1 VLGEG
6 AFYAARS
13 GDPRVIS
20 PARTRSKIRMRSG
33 STATAVLQFAITGT
47 VVVLLLGFVAVE
59 LLRHTGTTEA
69 IRDAKRVAR
78 LAGDGIVAPNITP
91 GLVRGDPKAIA
102 KMDRVI
108 RGRVLSG
115 DVVRVKLWD
124 ASGRIVYSD
133 EHRLIG
139 FRTQLGDEDL
149 EALREGTTDAE
160 VSDLARPEN
169 RFERSH
175 KKLLE
180 VYLGVRTPQGR
191 RLLFE
196 AYQRFSSISASGQR
210 LWQRFLPALV
220 GALVLLELAQIPL
233 AYSLARRLQRGQRE
247 REALLR
253 RAIDASEIE
262 RRRIAGDLHDGVVQN
277 LAGVS
282 YGLSAAAEQLPHGSD
297 TRSAVEE
304 GATEARRTVR
314 ELRSLLVDIYPPTL
328 HRSGLAAALSDLL
341 DGIRSQSCEAR
352 LSAPAE
358 LELPQETEAV
368 FFRVAQEALRNVRR
382 HAGAKRVTVSLS
394 ATGRRATIEV
404 ADDGRGFEPEQSR
417 SGHFGVAMM
426 GDLVRDS
433 GGSFDVISAPGEG
446 TIVRAELPFA

>member
-1 VLGEG
+1 
-6 AFYAARS
+6 
-13 GDPRVIS
+13 
-20 PARTRSKIRMRSG
+20 MRPS

-47 VVVLLLGFVAVE
+47 LVVLLLGFVAVE

-78 LAGDGIVAPNITP
+78 LAGQGIVAPNVRA
-91 GLVRGDPKAIA
+91 GLEKGDPRAIA
-102 KMDRVI
+102 AMDRVI
-108 RGRVLSG
+108 RGRVLSA

-124 ASGRIVYSD
+124 PTGRIVYSD

-139 FRTQLGDEDL
+139 FRTQLGDDDL
-149 EALREGTTDAE
+149 DALRSGTTAAE
-160 VSDLARPEN
+160 VSDLSRPEN
-169 RFERSH
+169 RFERQH

-180 VYLGVRTPQGR
+180 VYLGVKTPQGH

-196 AYQRFSSISASGQR
+196 TYQRFSSISASGQR

-220 GALVLLELAQIPL
+220 VALVLLELAQIPL

-253 RAIDASEIE
+253 RAIDASAPA

-282 YGLSAAAEQLPHGSD
+282 YGLSAAAEQLPRGSD

-328 HRSGLAAALSDLL
+328 QRSGLEAALADLVKGL
-341 DGIRSQSCEAR
+341 RDEGVETR
-352 LSAPAE
+352 LSARPD
-358 LELPQETEAV
+358 LELPRDVEALM
-368 FFRVAQEALRNVRR
+368 FRTAQEALRNVRR
-382 HAGAKRVTVSLS
+382 HAHASSVEISVAEELGRAVLEVS
-394 ATGRRATIEV
+394 
-404 ADDGRGFEPEQSR
+404 DDGRGFDMRAVERR
-417 SGHFGVAMM
+417 STGPFGLRRM
-426 GDLVRDS
+426 G
-433 GGSFDVISAPGEG
+433 
-446 TIVRAELPFA
+446 

>member
-1 VLGEG
+1 
-6 AFYAARS
+6 
-13 GDPRVIS
+13 
-20 PARTRSKIRMRSG
+20 MRRG
-33 STATAVLQFAITGT
+33 STATAVFQFAITGT
-47 VVVLLLGFVAVE
+47 VVVLLLGLVTVE
-59 LLRHTGTTEA
+59 LLRHTGTSEA
-69 IRDAKRVAR
+69 IRDAKRVTS
-78 LAGDGIVAPNITP
+78 LAGEGIVGPNVAA
-91 GLVRGDPKAIA
+91 GLVREDPKAIA
-102 KMDRVI
+102 KMDRVV
-108 RGRVLSG
+108 RGRLLSG

-139 FRTQLGDEDL
+139 FRTQLGDDDL
-149 EALREGTTDAE
+149 KALRTGTTAAE
-160 VSDLARPEN
+160 VSDLSRPEN
-169 RFERSH
+169 RFERPH

-180 VYLGVRTPQGR
+180 VYLGIRTPQGG

-196 AYQRFSSISASGQR
+196 TYQRFSSISASGQR
-210 LWQRFLPALV
+210 LWKRFLPALI
-220 GALVLLELAQIPL
+220 GALALLELAQIPL
-233 AYSLARRLQRGQRE
+233 AYSLARRLQRGQRD

-253 RAIDASEIE
+253 RAIDASAVE

-328 HRSGLAAALSDLL
+328 HRSGLQAALADLL
-341 DGIRSQSCEAR
+341 DGIRSSGCEAR
-352 LSAPAE
+352 LHAPPE
-358 LELPQETEAV
+358 LRLPQETEAL

-382 HAGAKRVTVSLS
+382 HADAKRVTVTLS
-394 ATGRRATIEV
+394 TAPGSAALEV
-404 ADDGRGFEPEQSR
+404 ADDGRGFDPDDVP

-426 GDLVRDS
+426 GDLVRD
-433 GGSFDVISAPGEG
+433 GGGKFDVISAPGEG
-446 TIVRAELPFA
+446 TRVWVEVPLA

>member
-1 VLGEG
+1 V
-6 AFYAARS
+6 
-13 GDPRVIS
+13 
-20 PARTRSKIRMRSG
+20 KQG
-33 STATAVLQFAITGT
+33 SIATAVLQFSITGT
-47 VVVLLLGFVAVE
+47 IVVLLLGFAAVE

-69 IRDAKRVAR
+69 IRDAKRVTT
-78 LAGDGIVAPNITP
+78 LAGVGIVAPNVSG
-91 GLVRGDPKAIA
+91 GLERGDPKAIA
-102 KMDRVI
+102 QMDRVI

-139 FRTQLGDEDL
+139 FRTRLGADDL
-149 EALREGTTDAE
+149 KALREGTTAAE
-160 VSDLARPEN
+160 VSDLSRPEN
-169 RFERSH
+169 RFERPN

-180 VYLGVRTPQGR
+180 VYLGVKTPQGG

-196 AYQRFSSISASGQR
+196 TYQRFSSISASGQR

-253 RAIDASEIE
+253 RAIDASAIE

-314 ELRSLLVDIYPPTL
+314 ELRSLLVDIYPPNL
-328 HRSGLAAALSDLL
+328 HRSGLQAALADLL

-352 LSAPAE
+352 LVAPAG
-358 LELPQETEAV
+358 LELPQETEAL
-368 FFRVAQEALRNVRR
+368 FFRIAQEALRNVRR
-382 HAGAKRVTVSLS
+382 HSDATSVTVSLVE
-394 ATGRRATIEV
+394 TGGRAVLEV
-404 ADDGRGFEPEQSR
+404 ADDGTGFDPNDAERR
-417 SGHFGVAMM
+417 SNGHFGLRMM
-426 GDLVRDS
+426 GDMVRDA
-433 GGSFDVISAPGEG
+433 GGSFDVVSAPGEG
-446 TIVRAELPFA
+446 TRVRAEVAPA

>member
-1 VLGEG
+1 MKQ
-6 AFYAARS
+6 S
-13 GDPRVIS
+13 SI
-20 PARTRSKIRMRSG
+20 
-33 STATAVLQFAITGT
+33 ATAVLQFAVTGT
-47 VVVLLLGFVAVE
+47 LVVLLLGFAVVE

-69 IRDAKRVAR
+69 IRDAKRVTS
-78 LAGDGIVAPNITP
+78 LAGNGIVAPNVTT
-91 GLVRGDPKAIA
+91 GLERGDPKAIA
-102 KMDRVI
+102 QMDRVV
-108 RGRVLSG
+108 RSRLLSG

-124 ASGRIVYSD
+124 ANGRIVYSD

-139 FRTQLGDEDL
+139 FRTQLGDDDL
-149 EALREGTTDAE
+149 EALREGKTDAE
-160 VSDLARPEN
+160 VSDLSRPEN
-169 RFERSH
+169 RFERPH

-180 VYLGVRTPQGR
+180 VYLGVKTPAGR

-196 AYQRFSSISASGQR
+196 TYQRFSSISASGQR

-233 AYSLARRLQRGQRE
+233 AYSLARRVQRGQRE

-282 YGLSAAAEQLPHGSD
+282 YGLSAAAERLPRGSD

-328 HRSGLAAALSDLL
+328 HRSGLHAALSDLL
-341 DGIRSQSCEAR
+341 DGIRSESCEAR
-352 LSAPAE
+352 LSAPAD
-358 LELPQETEAV
+358 LELPQETEAL
-368 FFRVAQEALRNVRR
+368 FFRIAQEALRNVRR
-382 HAGAKRVTVSLS
+382 HADAGRVTVSLS
-394 ATGRRATIEV
+394 ATRSHAVLEV
-404 ADDGRGFEPEQSR
+404 ADDGSGFDAEEAERR
-417 SGHFGVAMM
+417 SNGHFGLRMM
-426 GDLVRDS
+426 GDMVRDA
-433 GGSFDVISAPGEG
+433 GG
-446 TIVRAELPFA
+446 

>member
-1 VLGEG
+1 
-6 AFYAARS
+6 
-13 GDPRVIS
+13 
-20 PARTRSKIRMRSG
+20 MRRG

-47 VVVLLLGFVAVE
+47 VVVLLLGFVTVE
-59 LLRHTGTTEA
+59 LLRHTGTSEA
-69 IRDAKRVAR
+69 IRDAKRVTS
-78 LAGDGIVAPNITP
+78 LAGEGIVGPNVAA
-91 GLVRGDPKAIA
+91 GLVREDPKAIA
-102 KMDRVI
+102 KMDRVV
-108 RGRVLSG
+108 RGRLLSG

-139 FRTQLGDEDL
+139 FRTQLGDDDL
-149 EALREGTTDAE
+149 KALRTGTTAAE
-160 VSDLARPEN
+160 VSDLSRPEN
-169 RFERSH
+169 RFERPH

-180 VYLGVRTPQGR
+180 VYLGIKTPQGG

-196 AYQRFSSISASGQR
+196 TYQRFSSISASGQR
-210 LWQRFLPALV
+210 LWKRFLPALI
-220 GALVLLELAQIPL
+220 GALALLELAQIPL
-233 AYSLARRLQRGQRE
+233 AYSLARRLQRGQRD

-253 RAIDASEIE
+253 RAIDASAVE

-282 YGLSAAAEQLPHGSD
+282 YGLSAAAEQLPRGSD

-328 HRSGLAAALSDLL
+328 HRSGLQAALADLL
-341 DGIRSQSCEAR
+341 DGIRSAGCEAR
-352 LSAPAE
+352 LSVPPE
-358 LELPQETEAV
+358 LRLPQETEAL

-382 HAGAKRVTVSLS
+382 HADAKRVTVTLS
-394 ATGRRATIEV
+394 TAPGSAAFEV
-404 ADDGRGFEPEQSR
+404 ADDGRGFDPDDVP

-426 GDLVRDS
+426 GDLVRD
-433 GGSFDVISAPGEG
+433 GGGKFDVISAPGEG
-446 TIVRAELPFA
+446 TRVRVEVPLA

>member
-1 VLGEG
+1 
-6 AFYAARS
+6 
-13 GDPRVIS
+13 
-20 PARTRSKIRMRSG
+20 MRRG

-47 VVVLLLGFVAVE
+47 VVVLLLGVVAVE

-78 LAGDGIVAPNITP
+78 LAGDGIVAPNVAP
-91 GLVRGDPKAIA
+91 GLERGDPRAIA
-102 KMDRVI
+102 AMDRVI

-124 ASGRIVYSD
+124 ANGRIVYSD

-139 FRTQLGDEDL
+139 FRTQLGDDDI

-160 VSDLARPEN
+160 VSDLSRPEN
-169 RFERSH
+169 RFEREH

-180 VYLGVRTPQGR
+180 VYLGVRTPQGH

-253 RAIDASEIE
+253 RAIDASAIE

-282 YGLSAAAEQLPHGSD
+282 YGLSAAAEQLPSGSD
-297 TRSAVEE
+297 TRTAVEE

-314 ELRSLLVDIYPPTL
+314 ELRSLLVDIYPPAL
-328 HRSGLAAALSDLL
+328 HRSGLEAALADLL
-341 DGIRSQSCEAR
+341 DGIRSEGCEAR
-352 LSAPAE
+352 LSMRAD
-358 LELPQETEAV
+358 LELPQETEALL
-368 FFRVAQEALRNVRR
+368 FRVAQEALRNVRR
-382 HAGAKRVTVSLS
+382 HAGAKRVTVSVT
-394 ATGRRATIEV
+394 ATSERAVLEV
-404 ADDGRGFEPEQSR
+404 SDDGAGFDPEGVP
-417 SGHFGVAMM
+417 SGHFGVSMM
-426 GDLVRDS
+426 ADLVHDA
-433 GGSFDVISAPGEG
+433 GGTFDVVSAPEEG
-446 TIVRAELPFA
+446 TRVHAEVGLT

>member
-1 VLGEG
+1 MLRAGRG
-6 AFYAARS
+6 S
-13 GDPRVIS
+13 S
-20 PARTRSKIRMRSG
+20 SRMRRG
-33 STATAVLQFAITGT
+33 SIATAVLQFAITGT

-78 LAGDGIVAPNITP
+78 LAGDGIVAPNVRA
-91 GLVRGDPKAIA
+91 GLERGDPKAIA
-102 KMDRVI
+102 AMDRVI

-124 ASGRIVYSD
+124 PTGRIVYSD

-139 FRTQLGDEDL
+139 FRTQLGDDDL
-149 EALREGTTDAE
+149 EALRDGTTDAE
-160 VSDLARPEN
+160 VSDLSRPEN

-180 VYLGVRTPQGR
+180 VYLGVRTPQGHN
-191 RLLFE
+191 LLFE
-196 AYQRFSSISASGQR
+196 TYQRFSSISASGQR

-233 AYSLARRLQRGQRE
+233 AYSLARRLKRGQQE
-247 REALLR
+247 REQLLR
-253 RAIDASEIE
+253 RAIDASSIE

-304 GATEARRTVR
+304 GAPEARRTVR
-314 ELRSLLVDIYPPTL
+314 ELRSLLVDICPPTL
-328 HRSGLAAALSDLL
+328 HRSGLEAALADLL
-341 DGIRSQSCEAR
+341 DGIRSGGVETK
-352 LSAPAE
+352 LSLRPD
-358 LELPQETEAV
+358 LELPGDVEALM
-368 FFRVAQEALRNVRR
+368 FRTAQEALRNVRQ
-382 HAGAKRVTVSLS
+382 HAHASSVEISV
-394 ATGRRATIEV
+394 AEEVGRAVLE
-404 ADDGRGFEPEQSR
+404 
-417 SGHFGVAMM
+417 
-426 GDLVRDS
+426 
-433 GGSFDVISAPGEG
+433 
-446 TIVRAELPFA
+446 

>member
-1 VLGEG
+1 
-6 AFYAARS
+6 
-13 GDPRVIS
+13 VIS
-20 PARTRSKIRMRSG
+20 VTRNRSSSRMKQRSI
-33 STATAVLQFAITGT
+33 ATAVLQFAVTGT
-47 VVVLLLGFVAVE
+47 LVVLLLGFAAVE

-69 IRDAKRVAR
+69 IGDAKRVTS
-78 LAGDGIVAPNITP
+78 LAGNGIVAPNVTR
-91 GLVRGDPKAIA
+91 GLERGDPKAIA
-102 KMDRVI
+102 QMDRVV
-108 RGRVLSG
+108 RSRLLSG
-115 DVVRVKLWD
+115 DVVRVKLWN
-124 ASGRIVYSD
+124 ANGRIVYSD

-139 FRTQLGDEDL
+139 FQTPLGDDDL
-149 EALREGTTDAE
+149 RALRQGKADAE
-160 VSDLARPEN
+160 VSDLSRPEN
-169 RFERSH
+169 RFERPH

-180 VYLGVRTPQGR
+180 VYLGVKTPAGH

-196 AYQRFSSISASGQR
+196 TYQRFSSISASGQR

-282 YGLSAAAEQLPHGSD
+282 YGLSAAAQQLPRGSD

-314 ELRSLLVDIYPPTL
+314 ELRSLLVDIYPPNL
-328 HRSGLAAALSDLL
+328 HRSGLQAALADLL

-352 LSAPAE
+352 LSAPPDI
-358 LELPQETEAV
+358 ELPQETEAL
-368 FFRVAQEALRNVRR
+368 FFRLAQEALRNVRR
-382 HAGAKRVTVSLS
+382 HADAKRVTVSLS
-394 ATGRRATIEV
+394 ATRAHAVLEV
-404 ADDGRGFEPEQSR
+404 ADDGAGFDPDEAEGRPN
-417 SGHFGVAMM
+417 GHFGLRMM
-426 GDLVRDS
+426 GDMVRDA
-433 GGSFDVISAPGEG
+433 GGSFDIVSAPGQG
-446 TIVRAELPFA
+446 TRVRAEVAL

>member
-1 VLGEG
+1 MLRAGRG
-6 AFYAARS
+6 S
-13 GDPRVIS
+13 S
-20 PARTRSKIRMRSG
+20 SRMRRS
-33 STATAVLQFAITGT
+33 SIATAVLQFAITGT

-59 LLRHTGTTEA
+59 LLRHTGTSEA
-69 IRDAKRVAR
+69 IGDSKRVAR
-78 LAGDGIVAPNITP
+78 LAGDGIVAPNVRP
-91 GLVRGDPKAIA
+91 GLERGDPRAIA
-102 KMDRVI
+102 AMDRVI

-139 FRTQLGDEDL
+139 FRTQLGDDDL
-149 EALREGTTDAE
+149 AALRKGATDAE
-160 VSDLARPEN
+160 VSDLSRPEN
-169 RFERSH
+169 RFEREH

-180 VYLGVRTPQGR
+180 VYHGVTTPQGH

-196 AYQRFSSISASGQR
+196 AYQRFSSISASGER
-210 LWQRFLPALV
+210 LWQRFLPALI

-233 AYSLARRLQRGQRE
+233 AYSLARRVQRGQRE

-282 YGLSAAAEQLPHGSD
+282 YGLSAAAERLPRGSD

-314 ELRSLLVDIYPPTL
+314 ELRSLLVDIYPPNL
-328 HRSGLAAALSDLL
+328 HRSGLQAALSDLL
-341 DGIRSQSCEAR
+341 DGIRSESCAAR
-352 LSAPAE
+352 LTAPPD
-358 LELPQETEAV
+358 LELPQESEALL
-368 FFRVAQEALRNVRR
+368 FRVAQ
-382 HAGAKRVTVSLS
+382 
-394 ATGRRATIEV
+394 
-404 ADDGRGFEPEQSR
+404 
-417 SGHFGVAMM
+417 
-426 GDLVRDS
+426 
-433 GGSFDVISAPGEG
+433 
-446 TIVRAELPFA
+446 

>member
-1 VLGEG
+1 
-6 AFYAARS
+6 
-13 GDPRVIS
+13 
-20 PARTRSKIRMRSG
+20 MRPS

-47 VVVLLLGFVAVE
+47 LVVLLLGFVAVE

-78 LAGDGIVAPNITP
+78 LAGEGIVAPNVRA
-91 GLVRGDPKAIA
+91 GLEKGDPRAIA
-102 KMDRVI
+102 AMDRVI

-124 ASGRIVYSD
+124 STGRIVYSD

-139 FRTQLGDEDL
+139 FRTQLGDDDL
-149 EALREGTTDAE
+149 DALRSGTTAAE
-160 VSDLARPEN
+160 VSDLSRPEN
-169 RFERSH
+169 RFERQH

-180 VYLGVRTPQGR
+180 VYLGVKTPQGH

-220 GALVLLELAQIPL
+220 VALVLLELAQIPL

-253 RAIDASEIE
+253 RAIDASATE

-297 TRSAVEE
+297 TRTAVEE

-314 ELRSLLVDIYPPTL
+314 ELRSLLVDIYPPAL
-328 HRSGLAAALSDLL
+328 HRSGLEAALADLL
-341 DGIRSQSCEAR
+341 DGIRSESCEAR
-352 LSAPAE
+352 LSVPPA
-358 LELPQETEAV
+358 LHLPQDAEALL
-368 FFRVAQEALRNVRR
+368 FRVGQEALRNVRR
-382 HAGAKRVTVSLS
+382 HAGAKRVTVTL
-394 ATGRRATIEV
+394 TTTRERAVIEV
-404 ADDGRGFEPEQSR
+404 ADDGHGFDPDQVPG
-417 SGHFGVAMM
+417 GHFGVAMM
-426 GDLVRDS
+426 GDLVHDA

-446 TIVRAELPFA
+446 TRVRAEVPVE